1 MKEANDHFPSY
12 GANKFVCPTCMVYS
26 QQKWYEI
33 QKNDDMGNEL
43 ILTEDLR
50 TRGRVPAYASPNKEA
65 GVIHAIPQFRTDN
78 ITALSVCISCDQPAY
93 WIGGELVYP
102 KNPTVK
108 PPNSDM
114 PEEVKKLYNEARE
127 ISVLSPRASAAL
139 LRLALEKLL
148 PLLGA
153 QGKRINDM
161 IGDLVKKGLSPKI
174 QQALDSLRVIG
185 NEAVHPGSIDLDEE
199 KEVALA
205 LFKLI
210 NLVVEQ
216 MITESDEID
225 EIYSLIPKDKRD
237 GIQDRDQMKTTK

>member
-1 MKEANDHFPSY
+1 MKEVNNLFAIY
-12 GANKFVCPTCMVYS
+12 GAQNFVCPTCSVYS
-26 QQKWYEI
+26 QHKWYEI
-33 QKNDDMGNEL
+33 IEKENKDIYLDKG
-43 ILTEDLR
+43 IR
-50 TRGRVPAYASPNKEA
+50 VRGPGYTPFVSSSEEA
-65 GVIHAIPQFRTDN
+65 KRRKTTGFLDN
-78 ITALSVCISCDQPAY
+78 LTALSVCTHCNKPAI
-93 WIGGELVYP
+93 WIDEKLVYP
-102 KNPTVK
+102 KNISVE

-114 PEEVKKLYNEARE
+114 PEDVKKLYDEARE

-148 PLLGA
+148 PSLGA

-161 IGDLVKKGLSPKI
+161 IGDLVKKGLSPTI

-216 MITESDEID
+216 MITEKKEIQA
-225 EIYSLIPKDKRD
+225 IYDLIPKDKLD
-237 GIQDRDQMKTTK
+237 GIQNRDHLKTTK